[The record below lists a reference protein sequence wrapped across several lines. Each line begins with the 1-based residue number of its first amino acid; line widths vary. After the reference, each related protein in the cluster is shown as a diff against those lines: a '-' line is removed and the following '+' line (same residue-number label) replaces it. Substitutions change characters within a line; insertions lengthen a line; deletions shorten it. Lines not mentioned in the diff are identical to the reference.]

1 MDRRA
6 FVGLAMAALLG
17 ACAKTYIADQPPAG
31 YVPDV
36 GARVAA
42 VDWSKART
50 VVVTLNEYAFA
61 PDALSFEHGVPYR
74 LTLENVGKGAHT
86 FTSEGFFR
94 AIAVRRV
101 TTPQSTI
108 KTPSLVNLEVPA
120 QQSTVIE
127 FVPVSAGTFD
137 LRCDEPLHSTFGMTG
152 WISVR

>member
-1 MDRRA
+1 MRI

-17 ACAKTYIADQPPAG
+17 ACAKTDIADRPPAG

-42 VDWSKART
+42 ADWSKART
-50 VVVTLNEYAFA
+50 VVVTLNEYAFT
-61 PDALSFEHGVPYR
+61 PNALNFERDVPYR
-74 LTLENVGKGAHT
+74 LTLENAGKGPHT

-101 TTPQSTI
+101 TTPQNTI
-108 KTPSLVNLEVPA
+108 ETPSLVNLEVPS
-120 QQSTVIE
+120 QQTTVIE
-127 FVPVSAGTFD
+127 FVPVDAGTFD

-152 WISVR
+152 RITVR